1 MPAVLSDTTCMLCIL
16 TTAHSQQGF
25 VGKCRAVFLG
35 SKAGWNHSAN
45 ATEGI
50 METSKVQQHPPAMYK
65 HEVAYFLKIS
75 EGAGRKA
82 ADRDEA
88 CMKDDQRSPKP
99 AEKKRWRPAE
109 TGISWDTQKNWQR
122 EACTSVS
129 ELNRLWRKTSNYTKS
144 ANIPDIH
151 RFNIWPEQSLQSL
164 WMDGGKRQMLL
175 PAGQTIQVPV
185 PFHAHPSILNVWPD
199 ITQGKSLY
207 LSEVCLHPWE
217 VWFLFFLLMETA
229 ERQARWHHE
238 LPGADCTERLSP
250 ST

>member
-129 ELNRLWRKTSNYTKS
+129 ELNRLWRKHQTTQNQLTFLISTDSTSDQNNPYNHCGWME
-144 ANIPDIH
+144 ANG
-151 RFNIWPEQSLQSL
+151 RCCCQQVRQFKFQSLSMPTLQS
-164 WMDGGKRQMLL
+164 
-175 PAGQTIQVPV
+175 
-185 PFHAHPSILNVWPD
+185 
-199 ITQGKSLY
+199 
-207 LSEVCLHPWE
+207 
-217 VWFLFFLLMETA
+217 
-229 ERQARWHHE
+229 
-238 LPGADCTERLSP
+238 
-250 ST
+250 

>member
-99 AEKKRWRPAE
+99 AEKKKGEDLLRQGFRGILRRTDKEKHALVWASW
-109 TGISWDTQKNWQR
+109 TGFEENIKLHKIS
-122 EACTSVS
+122 
-129 ELNRLWRKTSNYTKS
+129 
-144 ANIPDIH
+144 
-151 RFNIWPEQSLQSL
+151 
-164 WMDGGKRQMLL
+164 
-175 PAGQTIQVPV
+175 
-185 PFHAHPSILNVWPD
+185 
-199 ITQGKSLY
+199 
-207 LSEVCLHPWE
+207 
-217 VWFLFFLLMETA
+217 
-229 ERQARWHHE
+229 
-238 LPGADCTERLSP
+238 
-250 ST
+250 

>member
-129 ELNRLWRKTSNYTKS
+129 ELNRLWRKHQTTQNQLTFLISTDSISDQNNPYNHCGWME
-144 ANIPDIH
+144 ANG
-151 RFNIWPEQSLQSL
+151 RCCCQQVRQFKFQSLSMPTLQS
-164 WMDGGKRQMLL
+164 
-175 PAGQTIQVPV
+175 
-185 PFHAHPSILNVWPD
+185 
-199 ITQGKSLY
+199 
-207 LSEVCLHPWE
+207 
-217 VWFLFFLLMETA
+217 
-229 ERQARWHHE
+229 
-238 LPGADCTERLSP
+238 
-250 ST
+250 

>member
-122 EACTSVS
+122 EACTGVS
-129 ELNRLWRKTSNYTKS
+129 ELNRLWRKHQTTQNQLTFLISTDSTSDQNNPYNHCGWME
-144 ANIPDIH
+144 ANGRCCCQQIR
-151 RFNIWPEQSLQSL
+151 RFKFQSLSMPTLQS
-164 WMDGGKRQMLL
+164 
-175 PAGQTIQVPV
+175 
-185 PFHAHPSILNVWPD
+185 
-199 ITQGKSLY
+199 
-207 LSEVCLHPWE
+207 
-217 VWFLFFLLMETA
+217 
-229 ERQARWHHE
+229 
-238 LPGADCTERLSP
+238 
-250 ST
+250 